1 MKHTAVSA
9 FEELARV
16 GALRQPPPP
25 PSAEPLVAQ
34 KPLVVYLMV
43 DEAMALV
50 VYLLGGLVVW

>member
-16 GALRQPPPP
+16 GSLRQSPP

-34 KPLVVYLMV
+34 KPLVVYL
-43 DEAMALV
+43 
-50 VYLLGGLVVW
+50 VVW

>member
-25 PSAEPLVAQ
+25 PPPPLRSR
-34 KPLVVYLMV
+34 L
-43 DEAMALV
+43 
-50 VYLLGGLVVW
+50 